1 VWHAPAYLHA
11 ENASPAD
18 TNLEMVMA
26 LLEGIQE
33 GVAHVS
39 TDGVILYCNARFTY
53 LFGASPD
60 VVQEGQTKLTYLLPP
75 ESWPELNEAL
85 ELAARET
92 VEGSLRLEDPE
103 QQEKTRAVR
112 LTLSPVH
119 WPKATTIKVTAAE
132 MTELMLKNQELLEKE
147 ESLHAL
153 SARIMQLQEEERRRI
168 ARDLHDITGQELAV
182 VVMQLMQVAKQQ
194 RIDAE
199 AEKGITDAASLVK
212 KIEDEI
218 RTLSYVLHPPLLDEL
233 GLGAALNWYV
243 EGFTKRSGIEVK
255 VDVPDSVPRMTHEK
269 EMALFRVVQEALTNV
284 LRHSGSHTAQIR
296 VSSQDGTVALIVQ
309 DEGKGIGRKRF
320 TKAGAQE
327 QGVGIAGMR
336 ERLQQFGGA
345 LEVRQLRHGTEV
357 SARVPVG
364 EAEPIESP
372 LTEAELLKAA
382 RALGYKGGA
391 SQPAQGAKSGAG
403 QAPWAAAEPLATA
416 EGKRRVLV
424 VDDHEVTRQGVRTL
438 LKDERDVEVCGE
450 AKDAVEAVIK
460 SRELDPDLIIMD
472 LTMPGGGGFSAANRI
487 RKSGSRAKILFFSTH
502 ASSQLEKMSRMA
514 GFDGYVHKANGA
526 RDLLLAVRAV
536 LSGRKFFDAEVRKA
550 AKAAPA

>member
-1 VWHAPAYLHA
+1 MATNA
-11 ENASPAD
+11 EMLA
-18 TNLEMVMA
+18 A

-33 GVAHVS
+33 GVAHV
-39 TDGVILYCNARFTY
+39 TTEGVILYANARFAHLLGT
-53 LFGASPD
+53 APES
-60 VVQEGQTKLTYLLPP
+60 VQEGQTRLTDLLPP
-75 ESWPELNEAL
+75 ECWPELNEAL
-85 ELAARET
+85 KLAARGPA
-92 VEGSLRLEDPE
+92 EGSLRLQDLE
-103 QQEKTRAVR
+103 QQEKMRAVR
-112 LTLSPVH
+112 VALSPVY
-119 WPKATTIKVTAAE
+119 WQKATTIRVTAAE
-132 MTELMLKNQELLEKE
+132 MTELMLKNQELQETE

-153 SARIMQLQEEERRRI
+153 SARLIQLGEEERRRI

-199 AEKGITDAASLVK
+199 TEKGITDAASLVK

-255 VDVPDSVPRMTHEK
+255 IEMPDSVPRLTHEK

-296 VSSQDGTVALIVQ
+296 IRSDDGTVALMVR
-309 DEGKGIGRKRF
+309 DEGKGIGRRRF
-320 TKAGAQE
+320 AKAGTQE

-336 ERLQQFGGA
+336 ERLQQLGGV
-345 LEVRQLRHGTEV
+345 LEVRPLHHGTEV

-372 LTEAELLKAA
+372 LTEEDLLKAA
-382 RALGYKGGA
+382 RALGYQGGT
-391 SQPAQGAKSGAG
+391 SQGARGARSKAE
-403 QAPWAAAEPLATA
+403 QAGSVAAPSHAAAAE
-416 EGKRRVLV
+416 KKRVLI
-424 VDDHEVTRQGVRTL
+424 VDDHEVTRQGVRSL
-438 LKDERDVEVCGE
+438 LKDEQNVEICGE

-472 LTMPGGGGFSAANRI
+472 LTMPGGGGFSAARRI

-514 GFDGYVHKANGA
+514 GFDGYVQKANGA

-536 LSGRKFFDAEVRKA
+536 LGGGKFFGAEVRKPANA
-550 AKAAPA
+550 ASA

>member
-1 VWHAPAYLHA
+1 MWV
-11 ENASPAD
+11 NATGPSTA
-18 TNLEMVMA
+18 TNLEMLAA
-26 LLEGIQE
+26 LLEGLQE

-39 TDGVILYCNARFTY
+39 TDGVILYCNARFAY
-53 LFGASPD
+53 LFGTAPES
-60 VVQEGQTKLTYLLPP
+60 VREGQTKLTDLLPP

-85 ELAARET
+85 NLAAREP
-92 VEGSLRLEDPE
+92 VEGSLRLMDP
-103 QQEKTRAVR
+103 QQEERTRAVR

-119 WPKATTIKVTAAE
+119 WQKAVTIKITAAE
-132 MTELMLKNQELLEKE
+132 MTELMLKNQELQEKE

-199 AEKGITDAASLVK
+199 AEKGITDAAALVK

-243 EGFTKRSGIEVK
+243 EGFTRRSGIEVK
-255 VDVPDSVPRMTHEK
+255 VDVPDSVPRLTHEK

-284 LRHSGSHTAQIR
+284 LRHSGSHTAQIH
-296 VSSQDGTVALIVQ
+296 VSSDDGAVALTVQ
-309 DEGKGIGRKRF
+309 DEGKGIGRRRF
-320 TKAGAQE
+320 AKAGAQE
-327 QGVGIAGMR
+327 HGVGIAGMR
-336 ERLQQFGGA
+336 ERLQQLGGM
-345 LEVRQLRHGTEV
+345 LEVRPLRHGTEV

-372 LTEAELLKAA
+372 LTEEELLKAA
-382 RALGYKGGA
+382 RALGYQGGA
-391 SQPAQGAKSGAG
+391 IQPARGARSKADHTASA
-403 QAPWAAAEPLATA
+403 AVRSHAAAAA
-416 EGKRRVLV
+416 KRRVLI

-438 LKDERDVEVCGE
+438 LKDEQNVEICGE

-460 SRELDPDLIIMD
+460 SRELEPDLIIMD
-472 LTMPGGGGFSAANRI
+472 LTMPGGGGFSAACRI

-502 ASSQLEKMSRMA
+502 ASSQLERMSRMA
-514 GFDGYVHKANGA
+514 GFDGYVQKADGA

-536 LSGRKFFDAEVRKA
+536 LGGRKFFDAEVLKPADA
-550 AKAAPA
+550 ASA